1 MKKSLG
7 IAAALLAVFS
17 TGAAQA
23 QSAPPW
29 YVGASIGSSKSNV
42 NAGEVNGFL
51 RSLGYGSPATSADD
65 KDQAYKFLVGYRFS
79 PVVSVEG
86 FYADLGK
93 YNSRT
98 TVTTPFPG
106 TVSADYKA
114 KGYGIDLLLSAPIS
128 QEFSVFGR
136 LGVMQA
142 KTEAS
147 FGSTGS
153 VLLAQNRG
161 SKNKTGQHFGVG
173 MQYDITPTVGLRGE
187 VETYRKLGDDSTGG
201 ELKVDV
207 VSLGAIFRF

>member
-7 IAAALLAVFS
+7 IAAALIAVFS
-17 TGAAQA
+17 TGAAHA

-79 PVVSVEG
+79 PVISVEG

-114 KGYGIDLLLSAPIS
+114 KGYGEI
-128 QEFSVFGR
+128 GR
-136 LGVMQA
+136 AHV
-142 KTEAS
+142 
-147 FGSTGS
+147 
-153 VLLAQNRG
+153 
-161 SKNKTGQHFGVG
+161 
-173 MQYDITPTVGLRGE
+173 
-187 VETYRKLGDDSTGG
+187 
-201 ELKVDV
+201 
-207 VSLGAIFRF
+207 